1 MCRRW
6 VPIRPDLVLARIQL
20 GRGLVALPV
29 PWVVIRPWLGGTLK
43 LAVALG
49 RVRPVGLLVVVVRQ
63 RRRWLVVVL
72 VPPAAACRRPLPA
85 FPPSGTVHR
94 ARSLLTSPSACRV
107 SARLGSVLSDVD
119 SDPKRFSQ
127 SRSRTWHTVSDVYIK
142 TSRHKRAPGRMVL
155 GHFLRSAGSPGL
167 PRALARSLSSALP
180 AWATCDPH
188 KQELGKVL
196 NVVEGEWVE
205 IDGPDRATGGGNVTV
220 VDPMNGKAMAEVNEV
235 SIESLHRYVACLDTC
250 PKSGLHNPLKNPERY
265 LMYGNVC
272 SRVAEALNDPQ
283 VESYFT
289 DLIIRVAPKSRPQAL
304 GEVQVCGDNVR
315 FLCKS
320 FVAPGDYAGQ
330 RTEGMRWPFGKVALI
345 TPFNFPLEIPA
356 LQLMGALFMGN
367 KPVLK
372 VDTKVSVVMSEFLK
386 LLNHC
391 GMPLSDLCFIN
402 CDGGT
407 MHELLMR

>member
-1 MCRRW
+1 
-6 VPIRPDLVLARIQL
+6 
-20 GRGLVALPV
+20 
-29 PWVVIRPWLGGTLK
+29 
-43 LAVALG
+43 
-49 RVRPVGLLVVVVRQ
+49 
-63 RRRWLVVVL
+63 
-72 VPPAAACRRPLPA
+72 
-85 FPPSGTVHR
+85 
-94 ARSLLTSPSACRV
+94 
-107 SARLGSVLSDVD
+107 
-119 SDPKRFSQ
+119 
-127 SRSRTWHTVSDVYIK
+127 
-142 TSRHKRAPGRMVL
+142 MVL
-155 GHFLRSAGSPGL
+155 GHFLRSSGSPGL
-167 PRALARSLSSALP
+167 PRALARSLSSAIP

-304 GEVQVCGDNVR
+304 GEVQVTRKFFENFCGDNVR